1 MANVTIT
8 QLPAAGAITGTE
20 SVPIV
25 QNGVTVQTTTAALA
39 GSPVQTQT
47 FLTLNQEPTL
57 NNSRALSNGTGVGLV
72 DAGAQ
77 STLSI
82 TLNAASGSLEAASN
96 GMIAKTASNA
106 VAARTMSS
114 TTTGLS
120 VTNGDGVAG
129 NPTFA
134 LTGVAL
140 AVAGATGT
148 GALALTSPTTVSTRQ
163 ILGTSS
169 QIDVTDGNFANSP
182 VIAISADPVLNG
194 NGGLVIPVG
203 TTGQRGT
210 STNGNIRFNT
220 TTGLFEGYNGAW
232 TAFASGSGV
241 TSVATGTGL
250 TGGPITSTG
259 TISLANT
266 AVVPA
271 AYTRASITV
280 DQQGRL
286 TSAASGPAINLASD
300 VTGTL
305 PIANGGTGATT
316 SAGAAFALKGANT
329 DLTSVALTTGTV
341 STTPSGSTDIAN
353 KSYVDTVAQGLDTKA
368 SCVAATTADITLS
381 APQTIDGVA
390 LIAGDRCLVKNQS
403 TTANNGIYLVAAG
416 SWTRALDMDTWA
428 EVPGAY
434 VFIETGTT
442 QADTGWVCT
451 SNAGGTIGVTA
462 ITWAQFSGAG
472 SGVSSLNFGTT
483 GLTPASATTGA
494 ITVAGT
500 LAVANGG
507 TNITSYAIGD
517 LIYASTTGVL
527 SKLADVAT
535 GNALISGGVG
545 VAPSYGKIALTTH
558 VSGVLPVANG
568 GTNASTASIT
578 SFNNITGYTAAGA
591 TGTTSTNLVFS
602 ASPTFT
608 GTLAAAAITAS
619 TTLGVTGVS
628 TLTGSVGVGGASAAG
643 IMLNV
648 ADPSAAAAT
657 VIVGK
662 FVSAAV
668 LSGESTSWVK
678 VEKDANYGG
687 AIGGYLT
694 QGVGG
699 GLLLGTQNGSATPTE
714 RMRIAST
721 GLVTI
726 TNGAVIQGLTVGLGA
741 NAQSNNTVLG
751 GAALSSNVSGTG
763 NIAVG
768 VIALQANT
776 TGANNTS
783 VGSYSLNAN
792 LSGSGNTAIGQSALG
807 LSTGS
812 TNLGLGQNAGSSL
825 TTGNNNTII
834 GSVAG
839 TAGLSDTVIIAAGS
853 AERMRIDSTGLMK
866 VPGGISGGTF

>member
-8 QLPAAGAITGTE
+8 ELPAAGAITGTE

-72 DAGAQ
+72 DGGAQ

-148 GALALTSPTTVSTRQ
+148 GALALTSSTTVSTRT

-169 QIDVTDGNFANSP
+169 QIDITDGNFANSP
-182 VIAISADPVLNG
+182 VIAISADPVLSG
-194 NGGLVIPVG
+194 NGGLVVPVG
-203 TTGQRGT
+203 TTGQRG
-210 STNGNIRFNT
+210 SSVNGNLRYNSTTATFEGYANNAWGAI
-220 TTGLFEGYNGAW
+220 TTGL
-232 TAFASGSGV
+232 GV
-241 TSVATGTGL
+241 TSVGTGTGL

-259 TISLANT
+259 TISLADT

-271 AYTRASITV
+271 SYTYASITV
-280 DQQGRL
+280 DQQGRI
-286 TSAASGPAINLASD
+286 TAASNGSVTTGTVTSVAQSFTGGLIAVAGSPITSTGTLALTVAGTSGGVPYFSSGTTWASSGALTANAIVLGGGAGAAPAPLASLGTTTTVLHGNAAGAPTFGAVSLTAD
-300 VTGTL
+300 VSGTL

-316 SAGAAFALKGANT
+316 SAGAAFALKGANI

-368 SCVAATTADITLS
+368 SCLAATTVNITLS
-381 APQTIDGVA
+381 APQTIDGIA
-390 LIAGDRCLVKNQS
+390 LVAGDRCLVKNQS
-403 TTANNGIYLVAAG
+403 TAADNGIYLVAAG

-434 VFIETGTT
+434 VFIQTGTT

-483 GLTPASATTGA
+483 GLLPSSATTGA
-494 ITVAGT
+494 ITVTGA

-517 LIYASTTGVL
+517 LIYASTAGVL

-535 GNALISGGVG
+535 GDALISGGVG
-545 VAPSYGKIALTTH
+545 VAPSYGKIGLTTH
-558 VSGVLPVANG
+558 VSGTLPVANG
-568 GTNASTASIT
+568 GTNATTASIT
-578 SFNNITGYTAAGA
+578 SFNNITGYTASGA

-602 ASPTFT
+602 TSPTFT
-608 GTLAAAAITAS
+608 TSMDSGVTFTAFAGATTSLTIGGTGATSVVAVPGTLEQ
-619 TTLGVTGVS
+619 
-628 TLTGSVGVGGASAAG
+628 
-643 IMLNV
+643 
-648 ADPSAAAAT
+648 
-657 VIVGK
+657 
-662 FVSAAV
+662 
-668 LSGESTSWVK
+668 SG
-678 VEKDANYGG
+678 
-687 AIGGYLT
+687 
-694 QGVGG
+694 
-699 GLLLGTQNGSATPTE
+699 
-714 RMRIAST
+714 
-721 GLVTI
+721 
-726 TNGAVIQGLTVGLGA
+726 
-741 NAQSNNTVLG
+741 
-751 GAALSSNVSGTG
+751 
-763 NIAVG
+763 
-768 VIALQANT
+768 T
-776 TGANNTS
+776 TGALT
-783 VGSYSLNAN
+783 VAGGVYVAKIL
-792 LSGSGNTAIGQSALG
+792 TAI
-807 LSTGS
+807 
-812 TNLGLGQNAGSSL
+812 
-825 TTGNNNTII
+825 
-834 GSVAG
+834 
-839 TAGLSDTVIIAAGS
+839 
-853 AERMRIDSTGLMK
+853 
-866 VPGGISGGTF
+866 GGISGGTF

>member
-8 QLPAAGAITGTE
+8 ELPAAGAITGTE
-20 SVPIV
+20 AVPIV

-72 DAGAQ
+72 DGGAQ

-120 VTNGDGVAG
+120 VTDGDGVAG

-148 GALALTSPTTVSTRQ
+148 GALALTSSTTVSTRT

-169 QIDVTDGNFANSP
+169 QIDVTDGDFANSP
-182 VIAISADPVLNG
+182 VIAISANPVLSG
-194 NGGLVIPVG
+194 NGGLVVPVG
-203 TTGQRGT
+203 TTGQRG
-210 STNGNIRFNT
+210 SSVNGNLRYNSTTATFEGYANNAWGAI
-220 TTGLFEGYNGAW
+220 TTGL
-232 TAFASGSGV
+232 GV
-241 TSVATGTGL
+241 TSVGTGTGL

-259 TISLANT
+259 TISLADT

-271 AYTRASITV
+271 SYTYASITV
-280 DQQGRL
+280 DQQGRI
-286 TSAASGPAINLASD
+286 TAASNGSVTTGTVTSVAQSFTGGLIAVSGSPITSTGTLALTVAGTSGGVPYFSSGTTWASSGALTANAIVLGGGAGAAPAPLASLGTTTTVLHGNAAGAPTFGAVSLTAD
-300 VTGTL
+300 VSGTL

-316 SAGAAFALKGANT
+316 SAGAAFALKGANI

-368 SCVAATTADITLS
+368 SCLAATTVNITLS
-381 APQTIDGVA
+381 APQTIDGIA
-390 LIAGDRCLVKNQS
+390 LVAGDRCLVKNQS
-403 TTANNGIYLVAAG
+403 TAADNGIYLVAAG

-434 VFIETGTT
+434 VFIQTGTT

-483 GLTPASATTGA
+483 GLLPSSATTGA
-494 ITVAGT
+494 ITVTGA

-517 LIYASTTGVL
+517 LIYASTAGVL

-535 GNALISGGVG
+535 GDALISGGVG
-545 VAPSYGKIALTTH
+545 VAPSYGKIGLTTH
-558 VSGVLPVANG
+558 VSGTLPVANG
-568 GTNASTASIT
+568 GTNATTASIT
-578 SFNNITGYTAAGA
+578 SFNNITGYTASGA

-602 ASPTFT
+602 TSPTFT
-608 GTLAAAAITAS
+608 TSMDSGVTFTAFAGATTSLTIGGTGATSVVAVPGTLEQ
-619 TTLGVTGVS
+619 
-628 TLTGSVGVGGASAAG
+628 
-643 IMLNV
+643 
-648 ADPSAAAAT
+648 
-657 VIVGK
+657 
-662 FVSAAV
+662 
-668 LSGESTSWVK
+668 SG
-678 VEKDANYGG
+678 
-687 AIGGYLT
+687 
-694 QGVGG
+694 
-699 GLLLGTQNGSATPTE
+699 
-714 RMRIAST
+714 
-721 GLVTI
+721 
-726 TNGAVIQGLTVGLGA
+726 
-741 NAQSNNTVLG
+741 
-751 GAALSSNVSGTG
+751 
-763 NIAVG
+763 
-768 VIALQANT
+768 T
-776 TGANNTS
+776 TGALT
-783 VGSYSLNAN
+783 VAGGVYVAKIL
-792 LSGSGNTAIGQSALG
+792 TAI
-807 LSTGS
+807 
-812 TNLGLGQNAGSSL
+812 
-825 TTGNNNTII
+825 
-834 GSVAG
+834 
-839 TAGLSDTVIIAAGS
+839 
-853 AERMRIDSTGLMK
+853 
-866 VPGGISGGTF
+866 GGISGGTF

>member
-8 QLPAAGAITGTE
+8 ELPAAGAITGTE

-72 DAGAQ
+72 DGGAQ

-120 VTNGDGVAG
+120 VTDGDGVAG

-148 GALALTSPTTVSTRQ
+148 GALALTSSTTVSTRT

-194 NGGLVIPVG
+194 TGGLVIPVG

-368 SCVAATTADITLS
+368 SCLAATTVNITLS
-381 APQTIDGVA
+381 APQTIDGIA
-390 LIAGDRCLVKNQS
+390 LVAGDRCLVKNQS
-403 TTANNGIYLVAAG
+403 TAADNGIYLVAAG

-434 VFIETGTT
+434 VFIQTGTT

-483 GLTPASATTGA
+483 GLLPSSATTGA
-494 ITVAGT
+494 ITVTGA

-517 LIYASTTGVL
+517 LIYASTAGVL

-535 GNALISGGVG
+535 GDALISGGVG
-545 VAPSYGKIALTTH
+545 VAPSYGKIGLTTH
-558 VSGVLPVANG
+558 VSGTLPVANG
-568 GTNASTASIT
+568 GTNATTASIT
-578 SFNNITGYTAAGA
+578 SFNNITGYTASGA

-602 ASPTFT
+602 TSPTFT
-608 GTLAAAAITAS
+608 TSMDSGVTFTAFAGATTSLTIGGTGATSVVAVPGTLEQ
-619 TTLGVTGVS
+619 
-628 TLTGSVGVGGASAAG
+628 
-643 IMLNV
+643 
-648 ADPSAAAAT
+648 
-657 VIVGK
+657 
-662 FVSAAV
+662 
-668 LSGESTSWVK
+668 SG
-678 VEKDANYGG
+678 
-687 AIGGYLT
+687 
-694 QGVGG
+694 
-699 GLLLGTQNGSATPTE
+699 
-714 RMRIAST
+714 
-721 GLVTI
+721 
-726 TNGAVIQGLTVGLGA
+726 
-741 NAQSNNTVLG
+741 
-751 GAALSSNVSGTG
+751 
-763 NIAVG
+763 
-768 VIALQANT
+768 T
-776 TGANNTS
+776 TGALT
-783 VGSYSLNAN
+783 VAGGVYVAKIL
-792 LSGSGNTAIGQSALG
+792 TAI
-807 LSTGS
+807 
-812 TNLGLGQNAGSSL
+812 
-825 TTGNNNTII
+825 
-834 GSVAG
+834 
-839 TAGLSDTVIIAAGS
+839 
-853 AERMRIDSTGLMK
+853 
-866 VPGGISGGTF
+866 GGISGGTF